1 MLFQRCLSWDPWDV
15 ILPISR
21 IFPSRKVAWNAPGS
35 RTWSIR
41 QTPNANSRRSDAE
54 PMAPPFAKLA
64 YLYVGTSDFKRD
76 LEYYTKVLGAEVLWN
91 YNEFD
96 ANVAGLRLA
105 EGPQFLLADHRPAP
119 SCLPLFE
126 VKDLKATAKELR
138 ARGWKSDGRPVEIP
152 PGPCYVFED
161 PSGNP
166 IGIFENARPGLVA
179 QAFGGASRGRRS

>member
-1 MLFQRCLSWDPWDV
+1 MSLLEV
-15 ILPISR
+15 NR
-21 IFPSRKVAWNAPGS
+21 IRFPSGETFGAESFPAVVSCLGSPPAVGTIHSFPSYSSLSSRGPCYFNAASPGIPGMSSFQSSTISPPRKAAWNAPGS

-105 EGPQFLLADHRPAP
+105 EG
-119 SCLPLFE
+119 
-126 VKDLKATAKELR
+126 
-138 ARGWKSDGRPVEIP
+138 
-152 PGPCYVFED
+152 
-161 PSGNP
+161 
-166 IGIFENARPGLVA
+166 
-179 QAFGGASRGRRS
+179 